1 MAEKQTAKRNRR
13 EEILQSL
20 ALMLESSD
28 GSQRI
33 TTAKLAAS
41 VGVSEAALYRH
52 FPSKTRMFD
61 SLIEFIEDSLITRIN
76 LILKDEKD
84 TTARLRLIVLLI
96 LGFGERNPGLTRILT
111 GHALMFEQ
119 DRLQGRINQ
128 LFERIEAQLRQV
140 MREKKMR
147 EGEGYTLD
155 ETLLVPASCWL
166 SARACCRA
174 LCAASSNIVRRMIS
188 TPAGRW
194 SPHSCSKSSH
204 AAARLHDSPRNLRK
218 FVANPRAIG

>member
-84 TTARLRLIVLLI
+84 TTARLRLIVLLL
-96 LGFGERNPGLTRILT
+96 LGFGERNHGLTRILT

-128 LFERIEAQLRQV
+128 LFERTAQLRQV
-140 MREKKMR
+140 LREKRMR
-147 EGEGYTLD
+147 EGEGYTTD
-155 ETLLVPASCWL
+155 ETLLASQITAFCEGML
-166 SARACCRA
+166 SRFVRSEFKYRPTDDFDARWP
-174 LCAASSNIVRRMIS
+174 LIAAQ
-188 TPAGRW
+188 
-194 SPHSCSKSSH
+194 
-204 AAARLHDSPRNLRK
+204 LQ
-218 FVANPRAIG
+218 

>member
-76 LILKDEKD
+76 LIP
-84 TTARLRLIVLLI
+84 R
-96 LGFGERNPGLTRILT
+96 RNPAGQPAAGFLR
-111 GHALMFEQ
+111 GHA
-119 DRLQGRINQ
+119 
-128 LFERIEAQLRQV
+128 V
-140 MREKKMR
+140 
-147 EGEGYTLD
+147 
-155 ETLLVPASCWL
+155 
-166 SARACCRA
+166 A
-174 LCAASSNIVRRMIS
+174 LCAQRVQISSD
-188 TPAGRW
+188 G
-194 SPHSCSKSSH
+194 
-204 AAARLHDSPRNLRK
+204 
-218 FVANPRAIG
+218 

>member
-1 MAEKQTAKRNRR
+1 MAEKKSAKRNRR
-13 EEILQSL
+13 DEILQAL
-20 ALMLESSD
+20 AQMLESSD

-33 TTAKLAAS
+33 TTAKLAAT

-76 LILKDEKD
+76 AILKDEKE
-84 TTARLRLIVLLI
+84 TMTRLRMIVQLI
-96 LGFGERNPGLTRILT
+96 LGFGELNPGLTRILT

-140 MREKKMR
+140 MRERRMR
-147 EGEGYTLD
+147 EGEGFATD
-155 ETLLVPASCWL
+155 ETLLASQLLAFCEGIL
-166 SARACCRA
+166 SRFVRSEFRY
-174 LCAASSNIVRRMIS
+174 LPTQEFDVRWPLLAAQLV
-188 TPAGRW
+188 
-194 SPHSCSKSSH
+194 
-204 AAARLHDSPRNLRK
+204 
-218 FVANPRAIG
+218 

>member
-1 MAEKQTAKRNRR
+1 
-13 EEILQSL
+13 
-20 ALMLESSD
+20 MLESSD

-61 SLIEFIEDSLITRIN
+61 SLIEFIEDSLITRI
-76 LILKDEKD
+76 
-84 TTARLRLIVLLI
+84 
-96 LGFGERNPGLTRILT
+96 LT

-155 ETLLVPASCWL
+155 ETLLASQLLAFCEGML
-166 SARACCRA
+166 SRFVRSEFKYRPTDDFDARWP
-174 LCAASSNIVRRMIS
+174 LVAAQ
-188 TPAGRW
+188 
-194 SPHSCSKSSH
+194 
-204 AAARLHDSPRNLRK
+204 LQ
-218 FVANPRAIG
+218 